1 MLTKDQNLPK
11 NAENVNY
18 IPEFLEY
25 VENVENILEFL
36 KINCLRWNS
45 FLGFGHFLS
54 DLWTIFGHLCVYFD
68 WYFWLAFSKLLVI
81 SETVGLSTF
90 DFLSKMYQS
99 IQTFIFAKGGTFSR
113 KCTKI

>member
-1 MLTKDQNLPK
+1 MLPKDQNIL
-11 NAENVNY
+11 ENVENVKN
-18 IPEFLEY
+18 ILESLEY
-25 VENVENILEFL
+25 VKNGENILEFL
-36 KINCLRWNS
+36 KINGLRRNS

-54 DLWTIFGHLCVYFD
+54 DLRTIFGHLCVYFD